1 MMGTIGGSV
10 RRRQLVTAQK
20 RHRYLRVTKIIRS
33 SHALP
38 KADGEEEYRNRR
50 PDDHGTL
57 RLDCSDLVQRGPP
70 VQLIRRTATH
80 DAIPSMSPRNW
91 RLLVGLMSYPFRY
104 RLKVFKALT
113 QSRAPI
119 FFPSSRLRGK

>member
-1 MMGTIGGSV
+1 MPC
-10 RRRQLVTAQK
+10 QK
-20 RHRYLRVTKIIRS
+20 QMEKRS
-33 SHALP
+33 IAIAGQMTMDLCALI
-38 KADGEEEYRNRR
+38 AAISYR
-50 PDDHGTL
+50 T
-57 RLDCSDLVQRGPP
+57 
-70 VQLIRRTATH
+70 
-80 DAIPSMSPRNW
+80 SPRNS